1 MPHRSSG
8 IFCLSAAFFC
18 KGFPNTSDLYLTG
31 GEFRPLRGKIWS
43 ITMGIVI
50 NTNIPAQMAS
60 HHMYT
65 TRDRLET
72 AMERLSSGKRINSA
86 DDDAAGSAIAA
97 RLESQIRGTAMAKR
111 NANDGISAAQVAES
125 ALVEV
130 ENMLQRIRELA
141 VQKAQGSSSTYSAT
155 DITNIQSEITQL
167 MSEIGAI
174 ATNTKFN
181 GQQVSTMALSPAIR
195 SDGATATMVLPSFIA
210 ETALTSSSN
219 ATNVDTVINSVA
231 AARGSLGAFI
241 NRLEYTVNNLS
252 NINANTQAAY
262 SRIMDTDYAAESAEV
277 AKGQVLQQAGA
288 AMLAQANTSTQ
299 YVLSLLQ

>member
-1 MPHRSSG
+1 M
-8 IFCLSAAFFC
+8 A
-18 KGFPNTSDLYLTG
+18 
-31 GEFRPLRGKIWS
+31 
-43 ITMGIVI
+43 IVI
-50 NTNIPAQMAS
+50 NTNIPASMAS

-86 DDDAAGSAIAA
+86 DDDAAGAGIAA
-97 RLESQIRGTAMAKR
+97 RLMSQIRGTDMAKR
-111 NANDGISAAQVAES
+111 NALDGISAAQVAEG
-125 ALVEV
+125 ALIEV

-141 VQKAQGSSSTYSAT
+141 VQKAQASTSTYSAT

-174 ATNTKFN
+174 GTNTRFN
-181 GQQVSTMALSPAIR
+181 GQQVSSMALNPAIR
-195 SDGATATMVLPSFIA
+195 STGATATMALPAFVVES
-210 ETALTSSSN
+210 ALDSSSN
-219 ATNVDTVINSVA
+219 ATNVDTVINTVA

-262 SRIMDTDYAAESAEV
+262 SRIMDTDYAVESAEV

-288 AMLAQANTSTQ
+288 AMLAQANASTQ

>member
-1 MPHRSSG
+1 
-8 IFCLSAAFFC
+8 
-18 KGFPNTSDLYLTG
+18 
-31 GEFRPLRGKIWS
+31 
-43 ITMGIVI
+43 MGIVI

-174 ATNTKFN
+174 STNTKFN
-181 GQQVSTMALSPAIR
+181 GQQVSSMALTPAIR
-195 SDGATATMVLPSFIA
+195 SDGATATMVLPEFIA
-210 ETALTSSSN
+210 EAALDSSSN

-241 NRLEYTVNNLS
+241 NRLESTVNNLS
-252 NINANTQAAY
+252 SISANTSAAY
-262 SRIMDTDYAAESAEV
+262 SRIMDTDYAAETAAV
-277 AKGQVLQQAGA
+277 ARGQVLQQAGA
-288 AMLAQANTSTQ
+288 AVLSQANASQQ
-299 YVLSLLQ
+299 YVLTLLQ

>member
-1 MPHRSSG
+1 M
-8 IFCLSAAFFC
+8 A
-18 KGFPNTSDLYLTG
+18 
-31 GEFRPLRGKIWS
+31 
-43 ITMGIVI
+43 IVI
-50 NTNIPAQMAS
+50 HTNTPAAMAS
-60 HHMYT
+60 HHMHA
-65 TRDRLET
+65 TRDRFET

-86 DDDAAGSAIAA
+86 DDDAAGAGIAA
-97 RLESQIRGTAMAKR
+97 RLMSQIRGTDMAKR

-125 ALVEV
+125 ALIEV

-141 VQKAQGSSSTYSAT
+141 VQKSQASTSTYSAT

-174 ATNTKFN
+174 ATNTRFN
-181 GQQVSTMALSPAIR
+181 GQAVSSMALNPAIR
-195 SDGATATMVLPSFIA
+195 STGATATMALPAFIA
-210 ETALTSSSN
+210 ETALTSASN
-219 ATNVDTVINSVA
+219 ATNVDLVINSVA

-262 SRIMDTDYAAESAEV
+262 SRIMDTDYAVESAEV

-288 AMLAQANTSTQ
+288 AMLAQANASTQ

>member
-1 MPHRSSG
+1 
-8 IFCLSAAFFC
+8 
-18 KGFPNTSDLYLTG
+18 
-31 GEFRPLRGKIWS
+31 
-43 ITMGIVI
+43 
-50 NTNIPAQMAS
+50 
-60 HHMYT
+60 
-65 TRDRLET
+65 
-72 AMERLSSGKRINSA
+72 
-86 DDDAAGSAIAA
+86 
-97 RLESQIRGTAMAKR
+97 
-111 NANDGISAAQVAES
+111 
-125 ALVEV
+125 
-130 ENMLQRIRELA
+130 MLQRIRELA
-141 VQKAQGSSSTYSAT
+141 VQKSQASTSTYSAT

-195 SDGATATMVLPSFIA
+195 SDGATATMVFPAFIA
-210 ETALTSSSN
+210 ESALDSSSN
-219 ATNVDTVINSVA
+219 ATNVDTAINSVA